1 MYFQT
6 GIENEQIVQALAS
19 LPSFCIKKMETFK
32 GFMCLEKSM
41 YKNLGCMLCTCFAFT
56 KSKVFRSIY
65 TGVHRLV
72 RTPNTYQVIHD

>member
-41 YKNLGCMLCTCFAFT
+41 YK
-56 KSKVFRSIY
+56 KSWMYVMYMFCIY
-65 TGVHRLV
+65 YV
-72 RTPNTYQVIHD
+72 